1 MSRQAREMSSW
12 MHRLVLRS
20 LFPDGEVYGAPSLAR
35 PVSQACTQS
44 QFHEADYAAWC
55 AAIGEAPRLHRKQW
69 EYCYIL
75 QALNQAGLLEVGARG
90 LGFGVGREPLSAY
103 FASRGCSVVATDRPL
118 ELSIASGWIETHQYA
133 GQLAALNDRGLC
145 PTETFA
151 ELVEFRSLDMNAI
164 PEDLRDFDFCWSACA
179 LEHLGDLDR
188 GLAFV
193 EQSLDTLRPGG
204 VAVHTTELNCSSDF
218 WTQRDGATVLF
229 RKRDIRRLAA
239 RLRSLGHQIILNFD
253 MGAGI
258 ADRHIDHPPFAD
270 APHVK
275 LQLGRYVTTS
285 FGMIIR
291 RAGRDNRWT
300 ERLVARM
307 RQERDDA
314 ELRAAHAAARARDM
328 TERADFLSARLDH
341 DMSRISDMLM
351 HQKRDIAQLR
361 EALVA
366 VNKAVE
372 HIGERVA
379 GDIERPVRAGG
390 GAVRADYFDLQ
401 KLQTQPRSD
410 NEAEIRALCRATPI
424 SQNISLC
431 RVLGRYK
438 SYVDTRDIGIA
449 AHLLLDGFWE
459 MWVTE
464 EMLRHIRPGMT
475 AVDVGANLGY
485 FTLLMADLVGPSGR
499 VLAFEPN
506 PVLADCTR
514 RSIEVNGFLPWTDLH
529 AVGIGEAAGCAR
541 LSVRD
546 DNPGGAHIEQVAG
559 TGGGSGIEIDVR
571 RLDSFDAALNADFIK
586 IDVEGFEP
594 YVWRGMSAILDRNR
608 PLTVFMEFNVSRFHD
623 PEGFLNRI
631 LGCGFALN
639 IVDYHRGVQSIT
651 PEALFSQPRTIDH
664 MLVFRR

>member
-1 MSRQAREMSSW
+1 MR
-12 MHRLVLRS
+12 RLFLKS
-20 LFPDGEVYGAPSLAR
+20 MLPDGELFEAPSLAR

-44 QFHEADYAAWC
+44 QFHEADYTAWC

-75 QALNQAGLLEVGARG
+75 QALSQAGLLEAGTRG

-103 FASRGCSVVATDRPL
+103 FASRGSSVVATDLPPDL
-118 ELSIASGWIETHQYA
+118 GAAHGWIETNQHA
-133 GQLAALNDRGLC
+133 DQLTTLNERGLC
-145 PTETFA
+145 PAETFVA
-151 ELVEFRSLDMNAI
+151 NVEFRPLDMNAI
-164 PEDLRDFDFCWSACA
+164 PGDLREFDFCWSACA

-188 GLAFV
+188 GMAFI
-193 EQSLDTLRPGG
+193 EKSLDTLRPGG

-218 WTQRDGATVLF
+218 WTLRDGATVLF

-239 RLRSLGHQIILNFD
+239 RLRSLGHHIILNFD
-253 MGAGI
+253 TGTGI

-270 APHVK
+270 APHLK

-291 RAGRDNRWT
+291 RADHQNRRA
-300 ERLVARM
+300 ELLVARM

-314 ELRAAHAAARARDM
+314 EAKAADALARERDM
-328 TERADFLSARLDH
+328 TERAELLSERLCD
-341 DMSRISDMLM
+341 DMAQTKDMLR
-351 HQKRDIAQLR
+351 HQNEDISQLR
-361 EALVA
+361 EAVLA
-366 VNKAVE
+366 VNTAVE
-372 HIGERVA
+372 QIGERVA
-379 GDIERPVRAGG
+379 KQIERPVRAAP

-401 KLQTQPRSD
+401 KLQSQPRSD
-410 NEAEIRALCRATPI
+410 NEAEIRALCRAVPV

-464 EMLRHIRPGMT
+464 QMLRHIRPGMT

-485 FTLLMADLVGPSGR
+485 FTLLMADLVGSSGR

-529 AVGIGEAAGCAR
+529 AVGIGEAAGRAR
-541 LSVRD
+541 LNVRE
-546 DNPGGAHIEQVAG
+546 DNPGGAHIEQGAE
-559 TGGGSGIEIDVR
+559 TGIEIDVC

-594 YVWRGMSAILDRNR
+594 YVWRGMGAILGRNR
-608 PLTVFMEFNVSRFHD
+608 PLTVFMEFNVSRFQD
-623 PEGFLNRI
+623 PEGFLNTI
-631 LGCGFALN
+631 LGCGFSLN
-639 IVDYHRGVQSIT
+639 IVDYHAGVRPIT
-651 PEALFSQPRTIDH
+651 PEELFSQPRTTDH